1 MGPSH
6 EKRERPI
13 KRRTISVSS
22 YNLQRVV
29 FGEGQD
35 SVAEGRLACDSIV
48 GRAPFAARVHN
59 RVRGVLYRP
68 DSAYY
73 GCNMKQYPV
82 YCSGRH
88 QVASVSEFCVHTS
101 IRMPNSVTRHT
112 YMQFFLGAYVF
123 EKLCCT
129 SK

>member
-1 MGPSH
+1 MSVLNTFNALSS
-6 EKRERPI
+6 EKV
-13 KRRTISVSS
+13 TIV
-22 YNLQRVV
+22 LQKDVLLV
-29 FGEGQD
+29 ND
-35 SVAEGRLACDSIV
+35 CWS
-48 GRAPFAARVHN
+48 PFAARVHN

-73 GCNMKQYPV
+73 GCNMKQHPV
-82 YCSGRH
+82 YCSGMH

-101 IRMPNSVTRHT
+101 IRMPNSVTRHP
-112 YMQFFLGAYVF
+112 YMQLVLGAHVF